1 MFEIL
6 FRKLFSDYRSNAVE
20 VITRLEKRM
29 DRNERMELFLQK
41 RAEMFPRDPR
51 GCIRFVFYFG
61 IFFGY
66 ILTKENSQE
75 INDLFEVKDLSDEA
89 KKLLQ

>member
-1 MFEIL
+1 MF
-6 FRKLFSDYRSNAVE
+6 STYRANAVE

-29 DRNERMELFLQK
+29 DRNEKVELFLQK

-61 IFFGY
+61 IYFGN
-66 ILTKENSQE
+66 ILTKENNQE
-75 INDLFEVKDLSDEA
+75 INDLFEVKDLSPEA
-89 KKLLQ
+89 KRLLQ